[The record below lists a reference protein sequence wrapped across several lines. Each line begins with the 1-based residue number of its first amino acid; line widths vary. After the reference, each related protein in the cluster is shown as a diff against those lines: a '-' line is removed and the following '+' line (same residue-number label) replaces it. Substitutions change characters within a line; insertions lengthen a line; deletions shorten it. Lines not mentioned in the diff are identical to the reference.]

1 MSLPPARAA
10 LAVPLLLALVG
21 CGPDTARNFGFTR
34 DAPDEFQVT
43 TRAPLSMPPALG
55 QLPTPRPG
63 AERPQELSQRQ
74 AAEATLV
81 PGAALGQ
88 GASTQ
93 RSSGE
98 SALLSQ
104 AGRPA
109 GDDIRRRVDEESLRL
124 DQPDRSLV
132 DRLIF
137 WRSPEQPGTP
147 VDAQR
152 EAQRLRENSAL
163 GREATEGETPVI
175 QRTQSGNP
183 ITRLLESIF

>member
-1 MSLPPARAA
+1 MRPSPRLPLAA
-10 LAVPLLLALVG
+10 AMLALGLLQG
-21 CGPDTARNFGFTR
+21 CGNDTARSFGFTR

-55 QLPTPRPG
+55 ELPTPRPG

-88 GASTQ
+88 GASGP

-109 GDDIRRRVDEESLRL
+109 GDDIRRRVD
-124 DQPDRSLV
+124 
-132 DRLIF
+132 
-137 WRSPEQPGTP
+137 
-147 VDAQR
+147 
-152 EAQRLRENSAL
+152 
-163 GREATEGETPVI
+163 
-175 QRTQSGNP
+175 
-183 ITRLLESIF
+183 